1 MAVGSGLSATLGIVQ
16 EATPGTP
23 VAVTRFVE
31 FDSETMAEKKHTAQ
45 GQGLRGGAL
54 YRRSARRILVARE
67 FGGDVMFDMT
77 TNGMGLWLQNMLGSY
92 TAVATAIGGG
102 LYRQVHNTGSL
113 QGKAFTMQVVYPDT
127 SGVLTQEAF
136 TYTGCKITGWEF
148 SVAQGQQAKLKAT
161 IDAIDQATPSN
172 GAAST
177 VLSSLTA
184 AGATSLSTTGVV
196 VSGQYVVVDTG
207 ALAEVVQLGAV
218 TGSGPYVGPIVSP
231 GGLKFAHAVGAYVGS
246 ATNVN
251 YGAATALQAASYTA
265 GTNMFGFQNGSLVAG
280 GSTAPVSGVWTNT
293 GGQVVA
299 NVRSV
304 TIKATNSVKQD
315 RWGLGSQIRSEQLE
329 NNFRDVNLTIEVEY
343 NSRAFYDA
351 YQADAPMALNFSLVT
366 PAGAVLSFYVPV
378 GFQDDGGQPNVAG
391 PDIIIQKLAVT
402 VLDDGTNGAL
412 QAIYTSTDAAV

>member
-1 MAVGSGLSATLGIVQ
+1 MAVGSGLSATLGIVT
-16 EATPGTP
+16 ETIVGTP

-31 FDSETMAEKKHTAQ
+31 FDSETMAEKKHTTQ
-45 GQGLRGGAL
+45 GQGMRGGAL
-54 YRRSARRILVARE
+54 YRRSARRIQVARE
-67 FGGDVMFDMT
+67 FSGDVMFDVT
-77 TNGMGLWLQNMLGSY
+77 TNGMGLWLQHMLGSFST
-92 TAVATAIGGG
+92 TATSIGGG
-102 LYRQVHNTGSL
+102 LFRQIHNAGSL
-113 QGKAFTMQVVYPDT
+113 QGKTFTTQIVYPDT

-136 TYTGCKITGWEF
+136 TYTGCKIIGWEL

-161 IDAIDQATPSN
+161 IDALDQATPSN
-172 GAAST
+172 GTAST
-177 VLSSLTA
+177 ALSSLTT
-184 AGATSLSTTGVV
+184 AGATSLSTTAAIT
-196 VSGQYVVVDTG
+196 SGQYVVVDIG
-207 ALAEVVQLGAV
+207 ALAEVVQLGTV
-218 TGSGPYVGPIVSP
+218 TGSGPYVGPIVTP

-280 GSTAPVSGVWTNT
+280 GSTAAVSGVWTNT

-299 NVRSV
+299 NVRNV
-304 TIKATNSVKQD
+304 TFKVSNPVKQD
-315 RWGLGSQIRSEQLE
+315 RWGLGSQVRSEQIE

-343 NSRAFYDA
+343 NGRAFYDA
-351 YQADAPMALNFSLVT
+351 YQADAALALNFSLVT

-391 PDIIIQKLAVT
+391 PDILIQKLAVT
-402 VLDDGTNGAL
+402 VLDDGTNGAI